1 MKRKFCETIKNPF
14 KPFKPIKATN
24 KSFFEKIALAFIKE
38 KVEVDEIEN
47 TTIIY
52 KKLGHKVFIIYN
64 FQNPPKAYNCRHKF
78 NLKK

>member
-1 MKRKFCETIKNPF
+1 MERKFCETIKNPF
-14 KPFKPIKATN
+14 KPIKAT
-24 KSFFEKIALAFIKE
+24 KQSFFEKIALAFIKE

-52 KKLGHKVFIIYN
+52 KKLDHKVFIICN
-64 FQNPPKAYNCRHKF
+64 FQNPPKAYNCRHQF